1 MLSRATIL
9 FPLACKWSQRDIY
22 VMGKEKR
29 RAKRLIEELRE
40 VDKEIAKSQQAIE
53 ELKSTKAK
61 FMADVLTESSDT
73 KMTSLGDLLTKDQIQ
88 AVVDILNRTN
98 IDEISQ
104 TKMIKDYL
112 RQFDAQLQAKGV
124 IPDYLA
130 YVLIHQA
137 DQIRAMAAMWN

>member
-1 MLSRATIL
+1 
-9 FPLACKWSQRDIY
+9 
-22 VMGKEKR
+22 MGKEKR
-29 RAKRLIEELRE
+29 RAKRLIEELRKVE
-40 VDKEIAKSQQAIE
+40 KDIAQSEQVIE
-53 ELKSTKAK
+53 QLKAEKAK
-61 FMADVLTESSDT
+61 FMADVLTESPDT

-98 IDEISQ
+98 IDEIAQ

-130 YVLIHQA
+130 YMLIHHA
-137 DQIRAMAAMWN
+137 DQIRAMSAMWN